1 MKNEFP
7 ACRQAGIKLMLLSE
21 AKSRRISGLRQ
32 IFIALIISIALF
44 FSNSLSAQKLLTL
57 DEAIAT
63 ALQYNYDIILSRN
76 DSAVAALD
84 YSYRNAIFLPRLN
97 GNVGASWNKNHQKQ
111 EFATGTKREGD
122 VRTNNLVGSLTLNWT
137 LFDGGKMFVTR
148 DKAEELVRLGELSI
162 KDQVINTVATVINT
176 YYDIVRQKQQLRA
189 VEEQMSISQTR
200 VDLSQ
205 RKLDIGV
212 GAKPDVLQSKVDLNA
227 QKAAQL
233 RQLTLIQQLK
243 ETLNQTMNVAPN
255 SAYEVLDTI
264 PINTNMSLGEIQ
276 NGIENTN
283 TTLQFQKKNIEIA
296 NLTVRERKAERFP
309 IVAFNSAYNI
319 NRTNNDVTLNP
330 ALPLFN
336 RNRGYNYGLTATIP
350 ILNNRNTQRLI
361 RQAELNVQYQ
371 KLIFDNQR
379 SLINLGVYNAF
390 QDYLLQQQALELEEA
405 NILLAKENV
414 NIILETYRLGQAT
427 YLQLRDAQ
435 KSLEDAYNR
444 LIAAR
449 YNTKVAETELLR
461 LKGDLVK

>member
-1 MKNEFP
+1 MLINEFP
-7 ACRQAGIKLMLLSE
+7 ACRQAGLKLMLKRFVYICVLSS
-21 AKSRRISGLRQ
+21 AFL
-32 IFIALIISIALF
+32 FPAIASK
-44 FSNSLSAQKLLTL
+44 AQRLLTL
-57 DEAIAT
+57 EEAIAT

-84 YSYRNAIFLPRLN
+84 YSYRNAIFLPRVN
-97 GNVGASWNKNHQKQ
+97 GNVGATWNKNNQKQ

-122 VRTNNLVGSLTLNWT
+122 VKTNNLVGSLTLSWT

-148 DKAEELVRLGELSI
+148 DKAEELVRLGELGI

-189 VEEQMSISQTR
+189 VEETMSISQTR

-243 ETLNQTMNVAPN
+243 ETLNQTMNVAPS
-255 SAYEVLDTI
+255 SAYDVTDSI
-264 PINTNMSLGEIQ
+264 PINPNISLGDIQ
-276 NGIENTN
+276 NNIENTN
-283 TTLQFQKKNIEIA
+283 TTLQYLKKNIDIA

-309 IVAFNSAYNI
+309 IVSFNSAYNL
-319 NRTNNDVTLNP
+319 NRTNNDIALNP

-336 RNRGYNYGLTATIP
+336 RNRGYNYGFTATIP

-371 KLIFDNQR
+371 QLIFNNQK
-379 SLINLGVYNAF
+379 SLVNLDVMNAF
-390 QDYLLQQQALELEEA
+390 QDYQLQQQALELEES

-414 NIILETYRLGQAT
+414 SIILETYRLGQAT
-427 YLQLRDAQ
+427 YLQLREAQ
-435 KSLEDAYNR
+435 KSLEDAFNR

-449 YNTKVAETELLR
+449 YNTKLAETELLR
-461 LKGDLVK
+461 LKGDLVR